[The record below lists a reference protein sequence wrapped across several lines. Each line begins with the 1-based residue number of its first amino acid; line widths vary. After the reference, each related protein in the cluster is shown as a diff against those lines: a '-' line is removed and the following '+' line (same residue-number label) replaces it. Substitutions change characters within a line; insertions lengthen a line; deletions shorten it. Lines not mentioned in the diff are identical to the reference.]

1 MRLPPSL
8 LLPLVLLPLA
18 LCSCMQDRTEGLIT
32 TYDGKFVV
40 GTAEAVTDDLTHR
53 WAAQARD
60 AAGPDWGA
68 VVTIHGTPVFS
79 LVQPDEFGWPQ
90 MQLDLVL
97 TPPRGTPG
105 ESTAAAAERAAAELK
120 SLANYRIVLGAVPQV
135 ATTVL
140 KAGELPAGAT
150 LYTVVEG
157 DTLATISAAFY
168 GSTQYWRRI
177 ADANLGVAAGDLKA
191 GVELV
196 IPAKP

>member
-1 MRLPPSL
+1 MRLIL
-8 LLPLVLLPLA
+8 LLVPLILMPLA

-60 AAGPDWGA
+60 AAGPEWGA
-68 VVTIHGTPVFS
+68 VVTIHGTPAYS
-79 LVQPDEFGWPQ
+79 LVQPDEFGWSQ

-97 TPPRGTPG
+97 SPPRGAPVEG
-105 ESTAAAAERAAAELK
+105 NAAAAERAAAELK
-120 SLANYRIVLGAVPQV
+120 SVANYRIALGAVPQIT
-135 ATTVL
+135 TTVL
-140 KAGELPAGAT
+140 KTGELPPGAT
-150 LYTVVEG
+150 VYTVVEG

-168 GSTQYWRRI
+168 GTTQFWRRI
-177 ADANLGVAAGDLKA
+177 ADANRGVAPGDLKA
-191 GVELV
+191 GIELV